1 MYSGLLCVDCNLHM
15 LCICMNVCVYTPVHV
30 CVCVYVRVCMR
41 ACVRACVC
49 ERERAVTVCS
59 IDMVYYCSLSSFSSP
74 GQSRESKI
82 TNTHPIHTACILYL

>member
-41 ACVRACVC
+41 ACVCVR
-49 ERERAVTVCS
+49 ERESCDCV
-59 IDMVYYCSLSSFSSP
+59 
-74 GQSRESKI
+74 
-82 TNTHPIHTACILYL
+82 